1 MSAARPKSK
10 SPSLPGVQV
19 YRAED
24 RPESARL
31 VEAAQRAVERSLPTS
46 FVHDGRVYA
55 LQVLPVRFGVM
66 VFDRPGDLV
75 PKVAA
80 IVGSVEAV

>member
-1 MSAARPKSK
+1 MSARRRGSIPL
-10 SPSLPGVQV
+10 PPPGVQL
-19 YRAED
+19 YREED
-24 RPESARL
+24 RPDSARL
-31 VEAAQRAVERSLPTS
+31 IEAAQRAIERAMPTS

-80 IVGSVEAV
+80 IVGKDIK

>member
-1 MSAARPKSK
+1 MTARRPGNV
-10 SPSLPGVQV
+10 PPLLGVQV

-31 VEAAQRAVERSLPTS
+31 VEAAQRAVERSMPTS
-46 FVHDGRVYA
+46 FVHEGRVWA
-55 LQVLPVRFGVM
+55 LHVMPVRFGVM
-66 VFDRPGDLV
+66 IFDKPEDFV

-80 IVGSVEAV
+80 IVGTQID